1 MEKSPSLEVGRRRS
15 EKEEGSPSRALRP
28 FSLPSHRRP
37 IASVGECSWVL
48 RTCSRERKEEGTH
61 RGLEIARRSLCAA
74 ADPLSSVGEL
84 ATSSIAGENFSYSSA
99 MG

>member
-1 MEKSPSLEVGRRRS
+1 LAAAVVRKKREVLREPYGQSPSLVTD
-15 EKEEGSPSRALRP
+15 
-28 FSLPSHRRP
+28 RP

-61 RGLEIARRSLCAA
+61 RGLGIARRSLCAA

-84 ATSSIAGENFSYSSA
+84 ATSSTADENFSYSSA